1 MAITF
6 KVNSTTG
13 EGTFIRVLRDGRHS
27 GRCSTP
33 LVSTGSTKVT
43 TKSWAAR
50 SSKTRISS
58 GSRRRSNR
66 RMKDEDDDRRH
77 LRPQVDRR
85 RTVMRGSLVQRLQGQ
100 LEHCPR
106 SQLPG
111 GSGHGYPEAET
122 AVDHNPRDPARRR
135 EQARRSPP
143 RRPARR
149 ARQAP
154 QADLRRVAGR
164 VAREGDQAAARTPQA
179 YETPTRHRRASS
191 TAT

>member
-27 GRCSTP
+27 GRSSTP

-66 RMKDEDDDRRH
+66 RTKDEDDDRRH

-106 SQLPG
+106 S
-111 GSGHGYPEAET
+111 GYQ
-122 AVDHNPRDPARRR
+122 VDPATGTRRR
-135 EQARRSPP
+135 KQQWITIRGTRR
-143 RRPARR
+143 
-149 ARQAP
+149 
-154 QADLRRVAGR
+154 D
-164 VAREGDQAAARTPQA
+164 AA
-179 YETPTRHRRASS
+179 
-191 TAT
+191 